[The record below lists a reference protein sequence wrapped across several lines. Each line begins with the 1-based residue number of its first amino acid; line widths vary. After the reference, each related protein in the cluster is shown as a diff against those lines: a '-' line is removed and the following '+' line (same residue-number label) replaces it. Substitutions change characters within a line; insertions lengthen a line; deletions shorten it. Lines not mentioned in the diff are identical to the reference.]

1 MASNPLWRPAEGPGR
16 FSGTPAPQLPRVPG
30 NALRIPQAAPGNPL
44 INPVPQTAGMPG
56 PGPIQ
61 PGVQEEGGGFSPAG
75 MEDRVS
81 TRLPAAKGLT
91 YDPHQRNNLS
101 IGRHAMI
108 AEGFGPGHVPAEQH
122 EKALRD
128 ITAGTGKV
136 AEAIRSRYPF
146 IDTDNLSDQ
155 GTLERFI
162 EHAHDNTLHWW
173 NAVRDRPWAPVAM
186 GWYRGANRLA
196 HQFSQEHTDVSP
208 RQAAGVIAS
217 LSPSMDWNKN
227 VELAR
232 RILRMRENP
241 GEKVTPEM
249 LDRMGEYVAARKVP
263 SQREALGNYV
273 RDLKPG
279 MRLGDLS
286 DPIHQALFMRAFDE
300 KHGSGPNYDII
311 SPSGERFPART
322 KTGEPAKLA
331 WQSIPNIANAMQILS
346 HDDRA
351 NISRSLGEAH
361 KVRSFYNNIVSPDA
375 GFYLPF
381 DHRDVTSDTHQI
393 NANLFHP
400 LGSGHPLVAQGLATA
415 PAIGLT
421 GSKGLY
427 GLHADAVRRVA
438 RTVSRNEGRP
448 VLPNQAQSVTWEAV
462 RNTFAKQHKAM
473 DDNGLPLHEVGRT
486 ARNSH
491 MARRYLF
498 MPPGYMRDR
507 IIAAAGG
514 IKDPDWWTG
523 VTSDE
528 E

>member
-1 MASNPLWRPAEGPGR
+1 MASNPLLRPAEGPGR
-16 FSGTPAPQLPRVPG
+16 FNGVPAPQLPRVSG
-30 NALRIPQAAPGNPL
+30 NALRMPPQPAPGNPL
-44 INPVPQTAGMPG
+44 INPVPQAPPG

-61 PGVQEEGGGFSPAG
+61 PGLQDGGFSPAG

-81 TRLPAAKGLT
+81 TRLPEAAGLT
-91 YDPHQRNNLS
+91 YDPHERQNLS

-108 AEGFGPGHVPAEQH
+108 EEGFGPGHVPPEQH
-122 EKALRD
+122 EKALAAIR
-128 ITAGTGKV
+128 AGTGKI
-136 AEAIRSRYPF
+136 AEAIRNRYPM
-146 IDTDNLSDQ
+146 IDTDGLSDQ

-162 EHAHDNTLHWW
+162 EHASENTRHWW
-173 NAVRDRPWAPVAM
+173 DRVSDRPWQPIAM

-196 HQFSQEHTDVSP
+196 HQFSAEHTDVSP

-232 RILRMRENP
+232 RILRMREN
-241 GEKVTPEM
+241 GNEKVTPEM
-249 LDRMGEYVAARKVP
+249 LDRMGEYVAARKVA
-263 SQREALGNYV
+263 SQREALASYV
-273 RDLKPG
+273 RDIRPG
-279 MRLGDLS
+279 MKLSDLS
-286 DPIHQALFMRAFDE
+286 DPIHQALFMRSFDE
-300 KHGSGPNYDII
+300 KHGPGPSYDII
-311 SPSGERFPART
+311 SPNGERFPART
-322 KTGEPAKLA
+322 KSGELAKLA
-331 WQSIPNIANAMQILS
+331 WQSIPNVANAMQILGK
-346 HDDRA
+346 DDRA
-351 NISRSLGEAH
+351 NISRSLGSAH
-361 KVRSFYNNIVSPDA
+361 KVRSFYNNIVAPDA
-375 GFYLPF
+375 GNFLPF

-427 GLHADAVRRVA
+427 GLHADAVRRMA
-438 RTVSRNEGRP
+438 HQVSRDERRL

-473 DDNGLPLHEVGRT
+473 DEQGLPLHEVGRT
-486 ARNSH
+486 ARGSH
-491 MARRYLF
+491 FARRFLF
-498 MPPGYMRDR
+498 MPADYARDR

-523 VTSDE
+523 VANDE